1 MSKTTMMVLGVCV
14 LMAVLAAA
22 ICVGTVF
29 SANNKGV
36 SFETQ
41 IKAQYEQNKNNL
53 SQYSNKVAEAA
64 QVPTMYRDDF
74 TKVVQAQMQGRY
86 GKEGSKASFQWLK
99 EHNVQ
104 FDSTLYV
111 QMQRM
116 IEAGRN
122 DFEQNQKVLIDKKR
136 LYQKALD
143 SMPTGIVMRFI
154 GFPKIDLNK
163 FGIVTSDFS
172 DKAFATG
179 KENGLKLR

>member
-1 MSKTTMMVLGVCV
+1 
-14 LMAVLAAA
+14 
-22 ICVGTVF
+22 
-29 SANNKGV
+29 
-36 SFETQ
+36 
-41 IKAQYEQNKNNL
+41 
-53 SQYSNKVAEAA
+53 
-64 QVPTMYRDDF
+64 MYRDDF